1 MKLKQIDSN
10 NNNKISRSLILPSV
24 SAKNYPKRMYMVVYF
39 QQCCYLSDDDSIDNV
54 GDTAC
59 TSCLAA
65 GDIAAARAAV
75 VCGVSDPTVAD
86 GVLQVVGV
94 AAVEELDGDAA
105 IASCTGGTI
114 RATSWAAAAAAAAG
128 DGDGNTVGND

>member
-1 MKLKQIDSN
+1 M
-10 NNNKISRSLILPSV
+10 
-24 SAKNYPKRMYMVVYF
+24 
-39 QQCCYLSDDDSIDNV
+39 

-59 TSCLAA
+59 TSCAA
-65 GDIAAARAAV
+65 SVVSAAPRVIV

-114 RATSWAAAAAAAAG
+114 RATSWAAVAAAAAG